1 MSCCPKVAWG
11 ELKNPNY
18 QEKGKVEKVI
28 LYKCN
33 LQRLEYGLVII
44 VNYFFH
50 FQVGDLNI
58 YYVGQGPKCIIW
70 NYDIFGFSG
79 GRSRQTCDLFA
90 DAGMK
95 SYILQIFF
103 KFDYIFFCIYVLI

>member
-1 MSCCPKVAWG
+1 MYKFDKKELIIVIITSCNLKAYKNHIMSCCPKVAWG

-50 FQVGDLNI
+50 F
-58 YYVGQGPKCIIW
+58 
-70 NYDIFGFSG
+70 
-79 GRSRQTCDLFA
+79 
-90 DAGMK
+90 
-95 SYILQIFF
+95 
-103 KFDYIFFCIYVLI
+103 